1 MDPVDPA
8 VHVVGVLQRPL
19 VERGRVVLPL
29 RREPGDGG
37 GGQAR
42 GRAEELLQRRHEV
55 AGRKAV
61 QVQQRQHLRDARG
74 LPCPRRQDRRGEP
87 RALTRSLVDA
97 LVVDPRL
104 THRHRT
110 RRRGDLPRLVETVA
124 DHQPVPPLVN
134 LTSVRLDIPG
144 DLGQQRSRQHLP
156 STVTGQL
163 VEQRPTH
170 RHRGMNVGLGP
181 LLDYLE
187 HGRAFP
193 NRRAN
198 AGPDHRALDS
208 RSSSGR
214 RVASRHQA
222 EGHPQVLIIARMT
235 DCGERS
241 IHTSGPTRSWVTSH
255 PLRRSGVAHRAARV
269 SCGCRPAPVTCPSRP
284 GGCCT
289 GSARWAQRCR

>member
-55 AGRKAV
+55 AGRQAV

-74 LPCPRRQDRRGEP
+74 LPRPRRQDRRGEP
-87 RALTRSLVDA
+87 PALTRSLVDA

-104 THRHRT
+104 THRHRA

-124 DHQPVPPLVN
+124 NNQLVPPLVN
-134 LTSVRLDIPG
+134 LTSVRLDIRG

-222 EGHPQVLIIARMT
+222 EGHPQVLIIAPLQIPRCQDTQGPMALPGYWT
-235 DCGERS
+235 AVHADPVNRV
-241 IHTSGPTRSWVTSH
+241 SGN
-255 PLRRSGVAHRAARV
+255 RAAEGP
-269 SCGCRPAPVTCPSRP
+269 GCSPRPRSLRSPPASR
-284 GGCCT
+284 CAHCWI
-289 GSARWAQRCR
+289 RRRR